1 MQIYSPNMLKTYLA
15 CPKKYYYKYVEH
27 LSVPAS
33 VLPFEKGKKIH
44 ALANYYLQGINI
56 SRIETALSDEEKI
69 LWERLKQN
77 EYFRKD
83 FYASEYQLSC
93 KVGDYWTGGR
103 IDAVVFEGNN
113 YYILDY
119 KTGQTP
125 KNPEFDPQTMVY
137 LLCLDRL
144 LKNYGGLAFVYINLK
159 ENSNKIIPFS
169 KDMKSKYEK
178 ELNDLCRVISSDK
191 IYNPNLKGCANCEMK
206 SVCPH
211 VL

>member
-1 MQIYSPNMLKTYLA
+1 MEIYSPNMLKTYLT
-15 CPKKYYYKYVEH
+15 CPKKYYYKYIEY

-56 SRIETALSDEEKI
+56 SRIETALTSEEKI

-77 EYFRKD
+77 EYFVKKY
-83 FYASEYQLSC
+83 YASEYQLSC
-93 KVGDYWTGGR
+93 KTGSYWLGGR
-103 IDAVVFEGNN
+103 LDAVVFEGNN

-119 KTGQTP
+119 KTGQIP

-144 LKNYGGLAFVYINLK
+144 LKNYDSLAFVYINLK

-169 KDMKSKYEK
+169 KDMKTKYEK
-178 ELNDLCRVISSDK
+178 ELINLCSAINSDK
-191 IYNPNLKGCANCEMK
+191 IYKPNTQNCANCEMK
-206 SVCPH
+206 SICCR
-211 VL
+211 